1 MRNRLERTDP
11 FISTWRTLP
20 TNLPKKILPG
30 AICPCLLGAGAREEE
45 VHTGWR
51 HPRSMGDLV
60 ESVAKRLFVLDEDLD
75 VIVEA
80 YPGNL
85 DDTQFASNWG
95 LVSVGYIRREA
106 WSEALL
112 LSGQTPIAHTKPS
125 GLSSKVGEQYTSDS
139 WPYWLIETREHDS
152 YSLINEARKLLGLEK

>member
-1 MRNRLERTDP
+1 
-11 FISTWRTLP
+11 
-20 TNLPKKILPG
+20 
-30 AICPCLLGAGAREEE
+30 
-45 VHTGWR
+45 
-51 HPRSMGDLV
+51 MGDLV

>member
-1 MRNRLERTDP
+1 
-11 FISTWRTLP
+11 
-20 TNLPKKILPG
+20 
-30 AICPCLLGAGAREEE
+30 
-45 VHTGWR
+45 
-51 HPRSMGDLV
+51 MGDLI

-85 DDTQFASNWG
+85 DDAQFASDWG
-95 LVSVGYIRREA
+95 LVSVGYIQREA

-112 LSGQTPIAHTKPS
+112 LDSQTPITNTKPS
-125 GLSSKVGEQYTSDS
+125 GMSSKAGEQYVSDS

-152 YSLINEARKLLGLEK
+152 YSLIDEARKLLGLEK